1 MMVST
6 IEQRKDQ
13 ILNVLDILHNKGSFE
28 EAKELFTKEF
38 DNVDVLEIT
47 SAEKALIREGLDPK
61 NIQEL
66 CKIHVAAF
74 DGSMEDIHKSGG
86 AYSDPSHP
94 VYIFNLENQVLKS
107 LVTDEID
114 DLIKKNDEHDWRQK
128 ERLINSIKD
137 LRQVDKH
144 YRRKEQLIFSSLEKY
159 DNNEPPEVMQSA
171 DDKIRQE
178 IEDLV
183 AYVSTPEVH
192 YENLLKKWQQVKND
206 LEKMIVQ
213 EEEFMIPKLLE
224 TFTSEDWEKISRDSF
239 PIGFSYIPEP
249 TVWTSYETPKN
260 LFTQE
265 PVEEFP
271 ADTIEFATGKLT
283 PEQLDTMLAVL
294 PCSLTFFDEK
304 DYVRFFSAGSRP
316 VFPRSQTDIGRKA
329 VYLPGVAD
337 LKEVLAAFH
346 EGKKS
351 QADFSITKEDKH
363 FRIYY
368 YALKDTS
375 NQYIGCVEF
384 MEDLK

>member
-1 MMVST
+1 MMMVST

-13 ILNVLDILHNKGSFE
+13 ILNILDILHNKGSFE

-38 DNVDVLEIT
+38 DSVDVLEIT

-74 DGSMEDIHKSGG
+74 DGSMEDIHKSDG

-114 DLIKKNDEHDWRQK
+114 DLIKKNDEHEWRQK

-206 LEKMIVQ
+206 
-213 EEEFMIPKLLE
+213 
-224 TFTSEDWEKISRDSF
+224 
-239 PIGFSYIPEP
+239 
-249 TVWTSYETPKN
+249 
-260 LFTQE
+260 
-265 PVEEFP
+265 
-271 ADTIEFATGKLT
+271 
-283 PEQLDTMLAVL
+283 
-294 PCSLTFFDEK
+294 
-304 DYVRFFSAGSRP
+304 
-316 VFPRSQTDIGRKA
+316 
-329 VYLPGVAD
+329 
-337 LKEVLAAFH
+337 
-346 EGKKS
+346 
-351 QADFSITKEDKH
+351 
-363 FRIYY
+363 
-368 YALKDTS
+368 
-375 NQYIGCVEF
+375 
-384 MEDLK
+384 